1 LLKVGDQHSLDIR
14 KPADDKHRAK
24 GRTDVEVLLQYT
36 QPSLSQP
43 MACLTLPCVPDP
55 SGEETKGGRDWNRV
69 ICCTSP
75 LYQTEVMI
83 EICLPGTMGGG
94 GGGGGGGLAGGGGG
108 GDLGG
113 GGGGDCL
120 GGGGGDLG
128 GGGGL
133 AAYAVRIVLI

>member
-1 LLKVGDQHSLDIR
+1 MEKGDLLH
-14 KPADDKHRAK
+14 
-24 GRTDVEVLLQYT
+24 
-36 QPSLSQP
+36 
-43 MACLTLPCVPDP
+43 LTSV
-55 SGEETKGGRDWNRV
+55 SR
-69 ICCTSP
+69 
-75 LYQTEVMI
+75 TEVMI